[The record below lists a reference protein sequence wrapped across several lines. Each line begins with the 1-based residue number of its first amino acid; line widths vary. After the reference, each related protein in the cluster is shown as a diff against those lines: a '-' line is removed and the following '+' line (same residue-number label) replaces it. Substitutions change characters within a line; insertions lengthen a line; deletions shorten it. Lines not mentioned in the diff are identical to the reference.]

1 MTEKVAFTP
10 EQQILVDEL
19 VGTARVK
26 ARDVAKTQFETEQVK
41 MKEDSEKAAMAA
53 NQEWQELA
61 KKHGA
66 RVTELEPLQAQVE
79 TYKKLVGK
87 MLRDRVKELGDAAKQ
102 AVDGLPDGM
111 TALDKLAWLTKN
123 EGLFK
128 STGDG
133 VGTPQGKKQPTPQSK
148 EIEFSKE
155 VFNF

>member
-1 MTEKVAFTP
+1 MGDIEFTK
-10 EQQILVDEL
+10 EQQEFVDKQIG
-19 VGTARVK
+19 VARMQ
-26 ARDVAKTQFETEQVK
+26 ASAVAKSEFDAAQAK
-41 MKEDSEKAAMAA
+41 AKENAEKAALAA
-53 NQEWQELA
+53 DQKWQELA
-61 KKHGA
+61 GKHEA

-133 VGTPQGKKQPTPQSK
+133 VGTPQGKKQSTPQSK